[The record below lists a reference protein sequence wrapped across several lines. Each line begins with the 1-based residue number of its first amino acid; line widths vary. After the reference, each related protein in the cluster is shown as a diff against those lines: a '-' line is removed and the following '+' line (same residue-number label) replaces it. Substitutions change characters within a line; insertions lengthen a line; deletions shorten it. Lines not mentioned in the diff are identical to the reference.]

1 MSTDMYIDVSQLRI
15 RSPKI
20 DENGNVTP
28 RQQPLFQLQQ
38 IHCIVALCMMCQT
51 ILLYILYKGDY
62 TNLIYWFLI
71 SLINLS
77 LAVMV
82 CSIRG

>member
-1 MSTDMYIDVSQLRI
+1 MSINTYIDVSQLRI

-28 RQQPLFQLQQ
+28 RQDSPLQLKQ
-38 IHCIVALCMMCQT
+38 IHCIVALCIICQSV
-51 ILLYILYKGDY
+51 LLYILYKGDY
-62 TNLIYWFLI
+62 TNLIYWLSI
-71 SLINLS
+71 SLINLG
-77 LAVMV
+77 LAAMV

>member
-1 MSTDMYIDVSQLRI
+1 MKTDTYIDVSQLRI

-28 RQQPLFQLQQ
+28 RQQPPFQFQQ
-38 IHCIVALCMMCQT
+38 VHCIVALCMMCQS

-62 TNLIYWFLI
+62 TNLIYWFSI
-71 SLINLS
+71 SLINLG
-77 LAVMV
+77 LAMMV

>member
-1 MSTDMYIDVSQLRI
+1 MYIDVSQLRI

-28 RQQPLFQLQQ
+28 QPQQQQSQQIQQ
-38 IHCIVALCMMCQT
+38 IHCIVALCMICQS

-71 SLINLS
+71 SLINLG
-77 LAVMV
+77 LATIV